1 VCTVLKLETVDLQRE
16 IEREREREILK
27 SKYIKISDIYI
38 YRTVVTLFNTC
49 QSFIVILF
57 RDRSVKN
64 VKLRST
70 LFQLNNIYIHI

>member
-1 VCTVLKLETVDLQRE
+1 MCTVLKLETVDLQRE